1 MNPQDIYQRNL
12 EMHLLATQQM
22 PIASDMKPQSDSV
35 NRLAYPVP
43 QQYTDF
49 NDANFNPK
57 INEKSVSLNRGYDDL
72 IAWKQKVE
80 AKNVLLKQYKDQE
93 EQKEC
98 TEQYVYT
105 NTNSNKILGDTR
117 SQQKV
122 EDILIMKG
130 EEKKQKIMQK
140 EQELYGQLG
149 KPQINQYQQNDYTQK
164 NVYTRLYDKAVV
176 SQQKQQEE
184 KKKQQLKEE
193 KKKALLASEQEKKK
207 EAQQGNFNWN
217 LAFKQPQNLFQKPK
231 NVLEKAEEQQK
242 LMEIMKQNFEFA
254 RQSLSQKKSI
264 VEIQE
269 NGNVSQGQVQQPF
282 NQLAQS
288 IQQFEQNQNQLNEYG
303 TSSKKNQEEQLV
315 ISNFIN
321 YEEEVRKEVQ
331 NNQTSGI
338 QENAQNAEQHN
349 QDEDIKKDK
358 RIIFLTPGTSKPIE
372 ATQLKQQQ
380 TIGVNVMN
388 PKFTLLT
395 SPSEQ
400 ASNNQRN
407 NQFRQKS
414 QQNLKSK
421 EIEENSKRTSQLQ
434 KQNLNKSNSVATYS
448 NQNEMKKINE
458 ELIERKAS
466 PQFKQFFKPVAWSHE
481 AALQL
486 AQKNGS
492 LEEIPQEPIVGS
504 NQAIRG
510 TQAPL
515 AFNSKESFGNIEQ
528 NHLQSYIP
536 SPQQQ
541 SLQNIAKQVQF
552 SQSQIA
558 LQNQAQR
565 LTEQNIERQHSAHDS
580 LQNQQ
585 NLLYSRAL
593 SKQLENSISNSNPQA
608 NPKYV
613 YVNFNDPNLHQQ
625 IQEETD
631 PYKKKL
637 LQQQL
642 KAKQM
647 TQKDI
652 EEQQRK
658 LKQWQTKKDSKIES
672 KRVEKQS
679 NEVKECTFKPDLKP
693 LSESAK
699 KAMLLTNNVEQS
711 LKYNTLSPSKTKFE
725 SYADARKYQQE
736 LKKTFSKVNESKQQ
750 QYFSNQSTSN
760 YQQQNNQ
767 YQMQQQIAEHLN
779 QQQQSIQ
786 SHELEKEYN
795 SDNLIEFN
803 MINQDTQS
811 SN

>member
-1 MNPQDIYQRNL
+1 MDPQDIYQKNL

-22 PIASDMKPQSDSV
+22 PIASDMKPQSESV
-35 NRLAYPVP
+35 NRLAYPAL
-43 QQYTDF
+43 QQYPDF
-49 NDANFNPK
+49 NEANFQPK

-72 IAWKQKVE
+72 MAWKQKVE

-93 EQKEC
+93 EQKEQ

-105 NTNSNKILGDTR
+105 NFNSNKILGDTR

-176 SQQKQQEE
+176 SQQKQQDE
-184 KKKQQLKEE
+184 KKKQQIKEE
-193 KKKALLASEQEKKK
+193 KKKTLLASEQEKKK
-207 EAQQGNFNWN
+207 ETQQGNFNWN

-254 RQSLSQKKSI
+254 RQSLSQKKPI

-269 NGNVSQGQVQQPF
+269 NGQVSPGQLQQPF

-288 IQQFEQNQNQLNEYG
+288 LQQLESNSNQLNEQG
-303 TSSKKNQEEQLV
+303 TSSNKNQEEQLV

-321 YEEEVRKEVQ
+321 YEEEVRKEVS
-331 NNQTSGI
+331 NNLTSGI
-338 QENAQNAEQHN
+338 QSQENAEQHH

-358 RIIFLTPGTSKPIE
+358 RIIFLTPGTNKPIE
-372 ATQLKQQQ
+372 TTQIKQSQ
-380 TIGVNVMN
+380 TIGINVMN
-388 PKFTLLT
+388 HKFTLLT

-400 ASNNQRN
+400 ASKNQRN

-421 EIEENSKRTSQLQ
+421 EVEEGSKQISELQ
-434 KQNLNKSNSVATYS
+434 KQNLNKSNSVVTHLYS
-448 NQNEMKKINE
+448 NEVKKINE

-481 AALQL
+481 AAILL
-486 AQKNGS
+486 AQKSGS
-492 LEEIPQEPIVGS
+492 LEEIPQEPLVGS

-515 AFNSKESFGNIEQ
+515 AFNSKETFGNIEQ
-528 NHLQSYIP
+528 NQLQSYAP

-541 SLQNIAKQVQF
+541 SLQNITKQVQF

-558 LQNQAQR
+558 FQNQAQKS
-565 LTEQNIERQHSAHDS
+565 LEQNIERQYSAHDS
-580 LQNQQ
+580 QQNQK
-585 NLLYSRAL
+585 NLLYSRVL
-593 SKQLENSISNSNPQA
+593 SKQLENSISNSNAQA
-608 NPKYV
+608 NPKNV

-631 PYKKKL
+631 PQKKKL

-652 EEQQRK
+652 EAQQRK
-658 LKQWQTKKDSKIES
+658 IKQWQTKKDSKIES

-679 NEVKECTFKPDLKP
+679 NEVKECTFKPDLKQ

-699 KAMLLTNNVEQS
+699 KAMMLTNSVEQS
-711 LKYNTLSPSKTKFE
+711 LKYNTLSPSKTKFD

-736 LKKTFSKVNESKQQ
+736 LKKTFSKINESKHQ
-750 QYFSNQSTSN
+750 QYFSNQTTEN
-760 YQQQNNQ
+760 YQQKN
-767 YQMQQQIAEHLN
+767 YQSQIQQQISEHLN

>member
-22 PIASDMKPQSDSV
+22 PIASDMKPQSESV

-49 NDANFNPK
+49 NEANFNPK

-93 EQKEC
+93 EEKEQ

-105 NTNSNKILGDTR
+105 NNNSNKILGDTR

-176 SQQKQQEE
+176 SQQKQQDE
-184 KKKQQLKEE
+184 KKKQQIKEE
-193 KKKALLASEQEKKK
+193 RKKALLASEQEKKK
-207 EAQQGNFNWN
+207 ETQQGNFNWN
-217 LAFKQPQNLFQKPK
+217 LAFRQPQNLFQKPK
-231 NVLEKAEEQQK
+231 NALEKAEEQQK

-254 RQSLSQKKSI
+254 RQSLSSKKSI

-269 NGNVSQGQVQQPF
+269 NGQVSPGQL

-288 IQQFEQNQNQLNEYG
+288 IQQFESNQNQLNEFEA
-303 TSSKKNQEEQLV
+303 SSKKNQDDQLV

-321 YEEEVRKEVQ
+321 YEEEVKKEAQHIQGSRIQ
-331 NNQTSGI
+331 NQDNT
-338 QENAQNAEQHN
+338 QNVEQQH
-349 QDEDIKKDK
+349 QDEDVKKDK

-372 ATQLKQQQ
+372 ANQLKQQQ
-380 TIGVNVMN
+380 TTIGVNVMN

-395 SPSEQ
+395 SPSDQ
-400 ASNNQRN
+400 DSKYQRN
-407 NQFRQKS
+407 NQLRQKS

-421 EIEENSKRTSQLQ
+421 EVEEGSKHTSQLQ
-434 KQNLNKSNSVATYS
+434 KQNLNKSNSVVSYLHS
-448 NQNEMKKINE
+448 NEMKKNNE

-486 AQKNGS
+486 AQKSGS
-492 LEEIPQEPIVGS
+492 LEEIPQEPLVHS

-528 NHLQSYIP
+528 NQLQSYIP

-541 SLQNIAKQVQF
+541 SLQNIGKQVQF

-558 LQNQAQR
+558 LQNQAQK
-565 LTEQNIERQHSAHDS
+565 LTEQNIERQYSAHDS
-580 LQNQQ
+580 QHNQQ

-593 SKQLENSISNSNPQA
+593 SKQLENSISNSNAQA

-642 KAKQM
+642 KARQM

-658 LKQWQTKKDSKIES
+658 LKQWQTKKDSKIEN

-679 NEVKECTFKPDLKP
+679 NEVKECTFKPDLKH

-699 KAMLLTNNVEQS
+699 KAMMLTNNIEQS
-711 LKYNTLSPSKTKFE
+711 LKYSTVSPSKTKFD
-725 SYADARKYQQE
+725 SYADARKYQQD

-750 QYFSNQSTSN
+750 QYYSNQTTEN
-760 YQQQNNQ
+760 YQQQN
-767 YQMQQQIAEHLN
+767 YQSQIQQQISEHLN